1 MVAEAALFLFVVMAV
16 ASKVS
21 EFLSRIGANAG
32 ATMENIGMTA
42 GRAVAGTPEGRVFN
56 VDPSGVNTVGAVPPT
71 HGMLGAVGMPGAAE
85 RVQAGLMNPQVAR
98 SIGAGVLGTA
108 AAGAAAA
115 GVVANRARKAHKVRK
130 AGEHLGAQLGAGMP
144 NVA

>member
-1 MVAEAALFLFVVMAV
+1 MNVAG
-16 ASKVS
+16 KVS
-21 EFLSRIGANAG
+21 EFLSRVGANAG

-42 GRAVAGTPEGRVFN
+42 GRAVAGTPGGRIFN
-56 VDPSGVNTVGAVPPT
+56 VDPSGVSSVGAVPPT
-71 HGMLGAVGMPGAAE
+71 HGMLGAVGMQGAAE
-85 RVQAGLMNPQVAR
+85 KVQAGLMNPQVAR

-115 GVVANRARKAHKVRK
+115 GVVANRARKARK
-130 AGEHLGAQLGAGMP
+130 ARMAGQNLGAQLGVGMP